1 MLKKV
6 KVLWAVSI
14 CIMLGNAGDIHLK
27 GKWSAVIE
35 NMICSYG
42 ALRNKKE
49 VCFESYYLTEFLKS

>member
-1 MLKKV
+1 
-6 KVLWAVSI
+6 
-14 CIMLGNAGDIHLK
+14 MLGNVGDIHLK
-27 GKWSAVIE
+27 GIWSAVIE